1 MEYRQDGRFVFCPTA
16 RGTLGVE
23 VVAPGILRVF
33 LGEEA
38 RNYVSKAVEADLHEA
53 CPFMVTGAGEGCAVS
68 TPLLRLEI
76 DPQGHTDFY
85 DAQGRALSLSYRG
98 ERGTV
103 DRGLTP
109 EALELLTKE
118 GHRPQDQ
125 SGPLPLEE
133 LRTLLPG
140 DAVYGLGDKTGFL
153 NKRGYAYENWNT
165 DEPAPHEESFKSLY
179 KDFPVFFVSGE
190 DAGHTYGIFFDNTF
204 RTYFDFGFE
213 SPAYL
218 SFGAKE
224 GYLNYYFLAGP
235 TLTRAV
241 ERYTWLTGRCP
252 LPQRWTLGYHQCR
265 WGYASAQT
273 FRDLARTFREL
284 DIPLDVLHLDIDY
297 MDGYRVFTTNSE
309 TFPDFPGLIRELGD
323 MGVKA
328 VTIIDPGVKVD
339 PNYQVYRQ
347 GLKEDYFCKT
357 PEQLVYVN
365 EVWPGD
371 SVYPDFGAPR
381 VRRWWAGLQ
390 RFLTEKGVSGVWND
404 MNEPASFRGPL
415 PDNVLMTDED
425 RVATHGEMH
434 NVYGH
439 NMSRAAFEGWK
450 EATGQRP
457 FVITRAC
464 YSGSQK
470 YAVVWTGDNQSLWNH
485 LRMAIPQQCNL
496 GLSGMAFMG
505 TDIGGF
511 GADCTPEL
519 MARWV
524 QVGCFSPL
532 FRSHSARGTRM
543 QEPWRFGTEV
553 TDIFRKYVKLRYAL
567 LPYYYDLFRQ
577 CEQTGLPPLRPLVLH
592 YEQDPNVRELNDE
605 FLLGENLLVAP
616 VVEQGARR
624 RMVYLPAG
632 EWYDFWTGE
641 KHTGGWL
648 MREAPLDLCPIYVK
662 AGTILPLY
670 PDQRYT
676 DELADPA
683 LILRCYPGEGAWEHY
698 RDNGRDYAYQ
708 NGAYTLYR
716 FTQDAA
722 GLHQELVHNGY
733 RTYPEIRVERVGE

>member
-1 MEYRQDGRFVFCPTA
+1 
-16 RGTLGVE
+16 
-23 VVAPGILRVF
+23 
-33 LGEEA
+33 
-38 RNYVSKAVEADLHEA
+38 
-53 CPFMVTGAGEGCAVS
+53 
-68 TPLLRLEI
+68 
-76 DPQGHTDFY
+76 
-85 DAQGRALSLSYRG
+85 
-98 ERGTV
+98 
-103 DRGLTP
+103 
-109 EALELLTKE
+109 
-118 GHRPQDQ
+118 
-125 SGPLPLEE
+125 
-133 LRTLLPG
+133 
-140 DAVYGLGDKTGFL
+140 
-153 NKRGYAYENWNT
+153 
-165 DEPAPHEESFKSLY
+165 
-179 KDFPVFFVSGE
+179 
-190 DAGHTYGIFFDNTF
+190 
-204 RTYFDFGFE
+204 
-213 SPAYL
+213 
-218 SFGAKE
+218 
-224 GYLNYYFLAGP
+224 
-235 TLTRAV
+235 
-241 ERYTWLTGRCP
+241 
-252 LPQRWTLGYHQCR
+252 
-265 WGYASAQT
+265 
-273 FRDLARTFREL
+273 
-284 DIPLDVLHLDIDY
+284 
-297 MDGYRVFTTNSE
+297 MDGYRVFTTNPE

-425 RVATHGEMH
+425 RVSTHGEMH

-439 NMSRAAFEGWK
+439 NMSRAAFAGWK

-698 RDNGRDYAYQ
+698 RDNGRTTPTRMEPIPSTASPRTPRACTRSWCTMATGPTRRSAW
-708 NGAYTLYR
+708 NGWGNKR
-716 FTQDAA
+716 AA
-722 GLHQELVHNGY
+722 MFCFCIF
-733 RTYPEIRVERVGE
+733 P

>member
-1 MEYRQDGRFVFCPTA
+1 
-16 RGTLGVE
+16 
-23 VVAPGILRVF
+23 
-33 LGEEA
+33 
-38 RNYVSKAVEADLHEA
+38 
-53 CPFMVTGAGEGCAVS
+53 
-68 TPLLRLEI
+68 
-76 DPQGHTDFY
+76 
-85 DAQGRALSLSYRG
+85 
-98 ERGTV
+98 
-103 DRGLTP
+103 
-109 EALELLTKE
+109 
-118 GHRPQDQ
+118 
-125 SGPLPLEE
+125 
-133 LRTLLPG
+133 
-140 DAVYGLGDKTGFL
+140 
-153 NKRGYAYENWNT
+153 
-165 DEPAPHEESFKSLY
+165 
-179 KDFPVFFVSGE
+179 
-190 DAGHTYGIFFDNTF
+190 
-204 RTYFDFGFE
+204 
-213 SPAYL
+213 
-218 SFGAKE
+218 
-224 GYLNYYFLAGP
+224 
-235 TLTRAV
+235 
-241 ERYTWLTGRCP
+241 
-252 LPQRWTLGYHQCR
+252 
-265 WGYASAQT
+265 
-273 FRDLARTFREL
+273 
-284 DIPLDVLHLDIDY
+284 
-297 MDGYRVFTTNSE
+297 MDGYRVFTTNPE

-683 LILRCYPGEGAWEHY
+683 LILRCYPGEGVWEHY

-708 NGAYTLYR
+708 DGAYTLYR

-722 GLHQELVHNGY
+722 GLHQELVRNGY

>member
-1 MEYRQDGRFVFCPTA
+1 MEYRQDGRFVACATA

-23 VVAPGILRVF
+23 VVSPGILRVF

-38 RNYVSKAVEADLHEA
+38 RNYVSKAVEAGLHEA
-53 CPFMVTGAGEGCAVS
+53 CAFTVETTEEVCAIV
-68 TPLLRLEI
+68 TPLLRLTV
-76 DPQGHTDFY
+76 DAQGHADLY
-85 DAQGRALSLSYRG
+85 DAQGAPLSLSYRG
-98 ERGTV
+98 ERGVV

-109 EALELLTKE
+109 QALEMLAKE

-133 LRTLLPG
+133 LRVLRPG

-165 DEPAPHEESFKSLY
+165 DDPAPHEECFKSLY
-179 KDFPVFFVSGE
+179 KDFPVFFVSGPS
-190 DAGHTYGIFFDNTF
+190 GTQTYGVFFDNTY

-213 SPAYL
+213 CPDYL

-235 TLTRAV
+235 TLAQAV

-265 WGYASAQT
+265 WGYACAET
-273 FRDLARTFREL
+273 FRELARTFREL
-284 DIPLDVLHLDIDY
+284 DIPLDALHMDIDY
-297 MDGYRVFTTNSE
+297 MDGYRVFTTNPK

-323 MGVKA
+323 AGVKA

-339 PNYQVYRQ
+339 PGYEVYRQ
-347 GLKEDYFCKT
+347 GLRENCFCKT
-357 PEQLVYVN
+357 PDQLVYVN
-365 EVWPGD
+365 EVWPGN

-381 VRRWWAGLQ
+381 VRRWWAGLH

-415 PDNVLMTDED
+415 PDDVCMTDED
-425 RVATHGEMH
+425 RVSTHGEMH

-439 NMSRAAFEGWK
+439 NMARAAFAGWK
-450 EATGQRP
+450 EATGLRP

-470 YAVVWTGDNQSLWNH
+470 YAVVWTGGDQSLGH
-485 LRMAIPQQCNL
+485 QLRMAIPQQCNL

-524 QVGCFSPL
+524 QAGCFSPL
-532 FRSHSARGTRM
+532 FRSHSAQGTRV
-543 QEPWRFGTEV
+543 QEPWRFGREV

-577 CEQTGLPPLRPLVLH
+577 CEETGLPPLRPLVLH

-641 KHTGGWL
+641 KHAGGWL
-648 MREAPLDLCPIYVK
+648 LREAPLDLCPIYVK
-662 AGTILPLY
+662 AGAILPLY

-683 LILRCYPGEGAWEHY
+683 LILRCYPGEGVWEHY
-698 RDNGRDYAYQ
+698 RDNGRDYAYRD
-708 NGAYTLYR
+708 GAYTLYR
-716 FTQDAA
+716 FTQDAS
-722 GLHQELVHNGY
+722 GLRQELLHNGY
-733 RTYPEIRVERVGE
+733 RTYPEIRVEKVGE